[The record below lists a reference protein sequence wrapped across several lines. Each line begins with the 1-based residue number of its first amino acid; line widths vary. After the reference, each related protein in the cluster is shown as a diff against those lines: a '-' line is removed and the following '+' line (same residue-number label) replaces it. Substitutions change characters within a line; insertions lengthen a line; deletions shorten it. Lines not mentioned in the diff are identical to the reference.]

1 MSTPVTPPNPRDPK
15 AGDQTE
21 THTALPPAAFGLDAV
36 RSALSGNVA
45 LNALAHLA
53 ADAKWD
59 RNELTVTVPREHIRA
74 AGEAVLHAGYNF
86 LEDVTAVD
94 WYPSE
99 PRFQVTY
106 HILSHR
112 LKQRVRLAV
121 RLAGDDAAVDSITP
135 VWPSANFY
143 EREVFDLFG
152 IHFGGH
158 PGLTRI
164 MMPVDWQG
172 HPLRKDYPVEGYR

>member
-1 MSTPVTPPNPRDPK
+1 MYDPATKVTGKDAFLQNYEG
-15 AGDQTE
+15 AA
-21 THTALPPAAFGLDAV
+21 TAIVSSDAFV
-36 RSALSGNVA
+36 
-45 LNALAHLA
+45 
-53 ADAKWD
+53 DAKFD
-59 RNELTVTVPREHIRA
+59 RGELTVEVKPEFVVQFA
-74 AGEAVLHAGYNF
+74 EAVKADGYNF

-99 PRFQVTY
+99 PRFQMTY
-106 HILSHR
+106 TILSHNLKKRIR
-112 LKQRVRLAV
+112 LIARVH
-121 RLAGDDAAVDSITP
+121 GDSPAINTMTT

-152 IHFGGH
+152 VRFGGH
-158 PGLTRI
+158 PNMTRI

>member
-1 MSTPVTPPNPRDPK
+1 MYDP
-15 AGDQTE
+15 ASAVSGVQAVSDAIPD
-21 THTALPPAAFGLDAV
+21 HPAMKVLTT
-36 RSALSGNVA
+36 
-45 LNALAHLA
+45 LA
-53 ADAKWD
+53 ADAKFD
-59 RNELTVTVPREHIRA
+59 RNELTVTLARENLIA
-74 AGEAVLHAGYNF
+74 AGEAVKQAAYNF

-99 PRFQVTY
+99 PRFQITY
-106 HILSHR
+106 HILSHT
-112 LKQRVRLAV
+112 LKQRVRLVV
-121 RLAGDDAAVDSITP
+121 RLNGEDASVDSITP

-158 PGLTRI
+158 PRLTRI
-164 MMPVDWQG
+164 MMPIDWEG